1 MLMAALQHQPGGPH
15 RAADTRFGCAARS
28 ELQCTRLECRTVI
41 ICPASGSF
49 LRKECASWCRGWG
62 WWKKRA
68 AHDAGAAGSSGP
80 ALWPRL
86 LAAPRSAFLH
96 VGHRVRVP
104 LLPSGGVTVA
114 SVVNHEYRNHIRD
127 WGPPWC
133 FPLSQAGW
141 ADTIQGRR
149 QLWARVGFIWGRT
162 VGRCRLGEQGR
173 HRKLLPEMDKG

>member
-1 MLMAALQHQPGGPH
+1 MQVVGEEGINREEIDIYTLLCVKY
-15 RAADTRFGCAARS
+15 T
-28 ELQCTRLECRTVI
+28 
-41 ICPASGSF
+41 ASGI
-49 LRKECASWCRGWG
+49 
-62 WWKKRA
+62 
-68 AHDAGAAGSSGP
+68 
-80 ALWPRL
+80 
-86 LAAPRSAFLH
+86 
-96 VGHRVRVP
+96 P

-149 QLWARVGFIWGRT
+149 QLWAQAGFIWGRT
-162 VGRCRLGEQGR
+162 VGQCRLGEQGR

>member
-1 MLMAALQHQPGGPH
+1 M
-15 RAADTRFGCAARS
+15 
-28 ELQCTRLECRTVI
+28 
-41 ICPASGSF
+41 
-49 LRKECASWCRGWG
+49 
-62 WWKKRA
+62 
-68 AHDAGAAGSSGP
+68 
-80 ALWPRL
+80 
-86 LAAPRSAFLH
+86 
-96 VGHRVRVP
+96 
-104 LLPSGGVTVA
+104 A

-149 QLWARVGFIWGRT
+149 QLWAQAGFIWGRT